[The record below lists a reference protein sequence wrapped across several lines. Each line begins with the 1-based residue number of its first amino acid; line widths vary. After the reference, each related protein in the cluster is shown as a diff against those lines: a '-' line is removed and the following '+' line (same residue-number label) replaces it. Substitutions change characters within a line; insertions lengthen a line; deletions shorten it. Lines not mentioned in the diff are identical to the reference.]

1 MDQWKSDRKQLH
13 DYHTEVLKKNK
24 EKEIEEKEV
33 RAKLFQARLLAAKEN
48 AEKYHKTKAD
58 ERAERDQEKAQF
70 SPMNTRTK
78 AFAEPASP
86 EVIIPEAAAP
96 QTTAEHFNTLKAP
109 TPQYD
114 DFLNDLF
121 AKKRHQAY
129 KRSEAVEKRTEAIQQ
144 KFTEQWTNAGQVAF
158 DSKIHQAYKKQN
170 EEFSAT
176 MDERKTTRDRI
187 AQETKE
193 FQKKQMKDKAVM
205 GLIKG
210 KQAMTA
216 YEKEQMRLAK

>member
-129 KRSEAVEKRTEAIQQ
+129 VRCEAVEKRTEAI
-144 KFTEQWTNAGQVAF
+144 
-158 DSKIHQAYKKQN
+158 
-170 EEFSAT
+170 
-176 MDERKTTRDRI
+176 
-187 AQETKE
+187 
-193 FQKKQMKDKAVM
+193 
-205 GLIKG
+205 
-210 KQAMTA
+210 
-216 YEKEQMRLAK
+216 

>member
-1 MDQWKSDRKQLH
+1 LH

-33 RAKLFQARLLAAKEN
+33 RAKLFQARLQAAKEN
-48 AEKYHKTKAD
+48 AEKFHKTKAD

-78 AFAEPASP
+78 TMADQASP
-86 EVIIPEAAAP
+86 EAGPGSEAP

-129 KRSEAVEKRTEAIQQ
+129 KRCEAVEKRTEAI
-144 KFTEQWTNAGQVAF
+144 
-158 DSKIHQAYKKQN
+158 
-170 EEFSAT
+170 
-176 MDERKTTRDRI
+176 
-187 AQETKE
+187 
-193 FQKKQMKDKAVM
+193 
-205 GLIKG
+205 
-210 KQAMTA
+210 
-216 YEKEQMRLAK
+216 